1 MVIIVVN
8 RRTTGVIPA
17 PHFRPWH
24 LGELDLPIMTGST
37 TWLTQDAYDRLNEEL
52 AYLKGEGRRLIS
64 AKIAHAREEGDLS
77 ENAGYHAAREEQ
89 GHQEARIRILAAMLE
104 NAEVGEAPGES
115 DEVTPGS
122 LVTIYYDGDA
132 DDDDTFL
139 LGSRELMGVDDS
151 VSLEVFSPQS
161 PLGAA
166 VLGAKI
172 GATVS
177 YAAPTGK
184 QIQVTI
190 VEVKPFTG

>member
-1 MVIIVVN
+1 
-8 RRTTGVIPA
+8 
-17 PHFRPWH
+17 
-24 LGELDLPIMTGST
+24 MTEPT
-37 TWLTQDAYDRLNEEL
+37 TWLTQDAFDRLSEEL
-52 AYLKGEGRRLIS
+52 SYLKGEGRREIS

-89 GHQEARIRILAAMLE
+89 GHQEARIRILTAMLE
-104 NAEVGEAPGES
+104 NAKVGEAPGAS

-122 LVTIYYDGDA
+122 LVTIYYDDDP
-132 DDDDTFL
+132 DDDDTFV
-139 LGSRELMGVDDS
+139 LGSRELMGLDDS
-151 VSLEVFSPQS
+151 VALEVFSPQS

-177 YAAPTGK
+177 YTAPSGST
-184 QIQVTI
+184 IQVTI